1 MSKLIKDT
9 LQKQGKWDKQAIA
22 FLVSFLV
29 SIILGVSNTITS
41 YVLNI
46 TNNVTADNIFNSF
59 MILTG
64 ALSGVNVWNKKV
76 DSDIERKQNTNQ
88 TITTASATST
98 EITNNNNSE

>member
-22 FLVSFLV
+22 FLVSFV
-29 SIILGVSNTITS
+29 ICIILGVSNTITS

-64 ALSGVNVWNKKV
+64 ALSGVNVWNKIA
-76 DSDIERKQNTNQ
+76 DSNIERKKNESEANNQ
-88 TITTASATST
+88 QS
-98 EITNNNNSE
+98 

>member
-1 MSKLIKDT
+1 MSKLITDT

-22 FLVSFLV
+22 FLVSFV
-29 SIILGVSNTITS
+29 MCIILGVSNTITS

-64 ALSGVNVWNKKV
+64 ALSGVNVWNKIA
-76 DSDIERKQNTNQ
+76 DSNIERKKNESEANNQ
-88 TITTASATST
+88 QSSTT
-98 EITNNNNSE
+98 E